1 MIQKQYYK
9 NANLKEE
16 RKLKYNSI
24 YKYIKLNSEF
34 IYRQIENSI
43 IEKGDEPIKLKS
55 Q

>member
-9 NANLKEE
+9 NADLKEE

-24 YKYIKLNSEF
+24 YKYIKLNSKF
-34 IYRQIENSI
+34 IYVSDRKQY